1 LCREAFDERWD
12 GKKNLLKAKTGVEPR
27 LLAVRGP
34 LKGHVIP
41 LPQGEYCVGRQATND
56 LHLEDNAVS
65 RRHCVFIRSGEACTL
80 KDLDSRNGTFVT
92 GTPVTEQ
99 QLKPGDEIRI
109 GGSVFCYQVDANAGV
124 SVGKQVSMSGT
135 RELRLEDSLYLASDE
150 YSILP
155 PSARA
160 LHDLRTL
167 LRVSTMLHSFRGLHD
182 TTSASAAEILRS
194 HLTSLL
200 LDLVPASRAVI
211 FIPGSHSG
219 ALQQDE
225 APNPQVLDRALHERV
240 VVWQDGAWED
250 GAAQEGAGQGGARQ
264 NAPSYLAAP
273 LIVRDEVAAVV
284 YLESVG
290 AEHRFDEGHLQLLT
304 AVAGMAAVAWENAT
318 ILGWLQ
324 EENERLQSELK
335 VEHGMVGVSDKLRD
349 LQRQI
354 AKVAPSN
361 SNVLILGESGTG
373 KELIARALHRNSLRA
388 AGPFVAI
395 NCAAL
400 TESLLESELF
410 GHERGAF
417 TGAIMQKK
425 GKLEVAEG
433 GTVFLDEIGELSLLL
448 QAKLLRVLQEREM
461 ERVGGIKTI
470 PLNIRLL
477 AATNRDLEQGVQKG
491 DFRRDLFY
499 RLNVVSLKA
508 PALRERPEDTLPLA
522 EHFAKKYAA
531 ECGRKIVGLA
541 PQARVYLQ
549 SYSWPGNVRELE
561 NAIESAVVLGSSEMV
576 LAEDLPEHIR
586 ESRPAAVSAS
596 MYEEAVEAAKRQ
608 VVLQAFDQVNHDHE
622 AAAKILGLHPN
633 YLHKLI
639 RTMNLKP
646 TLKRGRGGRA

>member
-1 LCREAFDERWD
+1 M
-12 GKKNLLKAKTGVEPR
+12 
-27 LLAVRGP
+27 LAVRGP

-41 LPQGEYCVGRQATND
+41 LPQGEYWVGRQASND
-56 LHLEDNAVS
+56 LQLEDNAVS
-65 RRHCVFIRSGEACTL
+65 RRHCLFVRSGELCTL
-80 KDLDSRNGTFVT
+80 KDLASRNGTFVA
-92 GTPVTEQ
+92 GTPVTER
-99 QLKPGDEIRI
+99 QLDPGDEIRI
-109 GGSVFCYQVDANAGV
+109 GGSAFCYLLDAQEGLPPE
-124 SVGKQVSMSGT
+124 KQSSRSST
-135 RELRLEDSLYLASDE
+135 RELRLEESLYLSSEE
-150 YSILP
+150 YTILP

-182 TTSASAAEILRS
+182 TTSDKAAEILRS

-200 LDLVPASRAVI
+200 MDLIPASHALI
-211 FIPGSHSG
+211 FIPGSQPGPNPYDGVSNPKVLER
-219 ALQQDE
+219 ALQ
-225 APNPQVLDRALHERV
+225 ERV
-240 VVWQDGAWED
+240 VVWQDGAW
-250 GAAQEGAGQGGARQ
+250 QEGSDG

-284 YLESVG
+284 YLESLD

-335 VEHGMVGVSDKLRD
+335 IEYGMVGVSDKLRD
-349 LQRQI
+349 LERQI

-388 AGPFVAI
+388 AGPFMAI

-400 TESLLESELF
+400 TETLLESELF

-417 TGAIMQKK
+417 TGAITQKK

-433 GTVFLDEIGELSLLL
+433 GTVFLDEIGELSPLL

-461 ERVGGIKTI
+461 ERVGGTKTI

-477 AATNRDLEQGVQKG
+477 AATNRDLAQAVQKG

-508 PALRERPEDTLPLA
+508 PALRDRPEDTLPLA

-541 PQARVYLQ
+541 PEARAYLQ

-561 NAIESAVVLGSSEMV
+561 NAIERAVVVGSAEMV

-608 VVLQAFDQVNHDHE
+608 VVLRAFDQVDHDHE

-646 TLKRGRGGRA
+646 ALKRARR

>member
-1 LCREAFDERWD
+1 
-12 GKKNLLKAKTGVEPR
+12 VV
-27 LLAVRGP
+27 VRGP
-34 LKGHVIP
+34 LKGNIFP
-41 LPQGEYCVGRQATND
+41 LPEGEFWVGRQASNNLQLD
-56 LHLEDNAVS
+56 DNAVS
-65 RRHCVFIRSGEACTL
+65 RRHCLFVRSGNDCTL
-80 KDLDSRNGTFVT
+80 KDLESRNGTFVT

-99 QLKPGDEIRI
+99 RLKPGDEIRI
-109 GGSVFCYQVDANAGV
+109 GGSLFCYRVESNATAV
-124 SVGKQVSMSGT
+124 PEQLDSGAST
-135 RELRLEDSLYLASDE
+135 RELRLEESLYLSSDE
-150 YSILP
+150 YTVLP

-182 TTSASAAEILRS
+182 TTSIKAAEVLRS

-200 LDLVPASRAVI
+200 LDLIPASRAAI
-211 FIPGSHSG
+211 FVPGSHP
-219 ALQQDE
+219 DDWT
-225 APNPQVLDRALHERV
+225 PDPQVLARACGERV
-240 VVWQDGAWED
+240 VVWLEPED
-250 GAAQEGAGQGGARQ
+250 QSGLSA
-264 NAPSYLAAP
+264 LAAP
-273 LIVRDEVAAVV
+273 LVVRGEVAAVV
-284 YLESVG
+284 YLESSG
-290 AEHRFDEGHLQLLT
+290 AEQRFDEGHLQLLT

-335 VEHGMVGVSDKLRD
+335 IEHGMVGVSDKQRA

-361 SNVLILGESGTG
+361 STVLILGESGTG
-373 KELIARALHRNSLRA
+373 KELIARALHRSSLRA

-400 TESLLESELF
+400 TETLLESELF

-417 TGAIMQKK
+417 TGAITQKK
-425 GKLEVAEG
+425 GKLEIAEG
-433 GTVFLDEIGELSLLL
+433 GTVFLDEIGELSPVL
-448 QAKLLRVLQEREM
+448 QAKLLRVLQQREM
-461 ERVGGIKTI
+461 ERVGGTKTI
-470 PLNIRLL
+470 QLDIRLL
-477 AATNRDLEQGVQKG
+477 AATNRDLEHAVRKG
-491 DFRRDLFY
+491 DFRSDLFY

-508 PALRERPEDTLPLA
+508 PPLRERPEDTLPLA

-541 PQARVYLQ
+541 PEARAYLQ

-561 NAIESAVVLGSSEMV
+561 NAIERALVLGSSDML

-586 ESRPAAVSAS
+586 ESRSAAVSAS

-608 VVLQAFDQVNHDHE
+608 VVLQAFEQVSHDHE

-646 TLKRGRGGRA
+646 ALKRARG

>member
-1 LCREAFDERWD
+1 M
-12 GKKNLLKAKTGVEPR
+12 AKTGIEPR
-27 LLAVRGP
+27 LVAMRGP
-34 LKGHVIP
+34 LKGSTFP
-41 LPQGEYCVGRQATND
+41 LPDGEFWVGRQAAND
-56 LHLEDNAVS
+56 LQLEDTAVS
-65 RRHCVFIRSGEACTL
+65 RRHCLFVRSGDNCTL
-80 KDLDSRNGTFVT
+80 KDLESRNGTFVT
-92 GTPVTEQ
+92 GTPITEQ
-99 QLKPGDEIRI
+99 PLMPGDEIRI
-109 GGSVFCYQVDANAGV
+109 GGSLFCYRVEADAIAG
-124 SVGKQVSMSGT
+124 QREQDSGANT
-135 RELRLEDSLYLASDE
+135 RELRLEESLYLSSDE
-150 YSILP
+150 YTILP

-167 LRVSTMLHSFRGLHD
+167 LRVSTLLHSFRGLHD
-182 TTSASAAEILRS
+182 TTSVTAAEVLRS

-200 LDLVPASRAVI
+200 LDLIPASRAAI
-211 FIPGSHSG
+211 FIPGAHPG
-219 ALQQDE
+219 DWT
-225 APNPQVLDRALHERV
+225 PNPQVLMRACDERV
-240 VVWQDGAWED
+240 VVWLEP
-250 GAAQEGAGQGGARQ
+250 EE
-264 NAPSYLAAP
+264 PSGLSALAAP
-273 LIVRDEVAAVV
+273 LVVRGEVAAVV
-284 YLESVG
+284 YLESTG
-290 AEHRFDEGHLQLLT
+290 PEQRFDEGHLQLLT

-324 EENERLQSELK
+324 GENERLQSALK
-335 VEHGMVGVSDKLRD
+335 IEHGMMGISDKLRD

-361 SNVLILGESGTG
+361 STVLILGESGTG

-388 AGPFVAI
+388 GRPFVAI

-400 TESLLESELF
+400 TETLLESELF

-417 TGAIMQKK
+417 TGAITQKK
-425 GKLEVAEG
+425 GKLEIAEG
-433 GTVFLDEIGELSLLL
+433 GTVFLDEIGELSPVL
-448 QAKLLRVLQEREM
+448 QAKLLRVLQQREM
-461 ERVGGIKTI
+461 ERVGGTKTI
-470 PLNIRLL
+470 QLDIRLL
-477 AATNRDLEQGVQKG
+477 AATNRDLEQAVGKG
-491 DFRRDLFY
+491 DFRRDLYY

-541 PQARVYLQ
+541 PEARAYLQ

-561 NAIESAVVLGSSEMV
+561 NAIERAVVLGSADML

-608 VVLQAFDQVNHDHE
+608 VVLQAFEQVNHDHE

-646 TLKRGRGGRA
+646 ALKRARG